1 MVIFILKELCW
12 LFSDDINNDMRMVC
26 LMVLDDVDYVDVGWF
41 SYKVFR
47 KYFFLLIFSLE
58 NSRYSWFIKLKVIIF
73 VNLRNVYWVLIVI
86 DIKGKVLYFCD
97 LKGGL
102 FGLILL

>member
-1 MVIFILKELCW
+1 MFIVKELYW

-26 LMVLDDVDYVDVGWF
+26 LMVLDDVYYVDVGWF

-47 KYFFLLIFSLE
+47 EEVLFLLVFSLE

-97 LKGGL
+97 LKGRL

>member
-1 MVIFILKELCW
+1 MFIVKELYW
-12 LFSDDINNDMRMVC
+12 LFSDDINNYMRMVF
-26 LMVLDDVDYVDVGWF
+26 LMVLDDVYYVDVGWF

-47 KYFFLLIFSLE
+47 KEIFFLLVFSLE